1 MCMRRSR
8 VNVQSSAWQNSWLR
22 QGSKRSFVSGNVDEK
37 RFTICFRG
45 SISAKCFMQRFMNGW
60 IKVHRFFRFSLQH
73 LWSDEELRQCKEFQS
88 SVFGTLIEKTGTQSS
103 RNSICSIGQ
112 QLRIK
117 VLLCEAVH
125 V

>member
-1 MCMRRSR
+1 
-8 VNVQSSAWQNSWLR
+8 
-22 QGSKRSFVSGNVDEK
+22 
-37 RFTICFRG
+37 
-45 SISAKCFMQRFMNGW
+45 MQQFMNGW
-60 IKVHRFFRFSLQH
+60 IKVQRFFRFSLQH

-112 QLRIK
+112 QLRIT
-117 VLLCEAVH
+117 VLLRDLRQYMSKMEVHCALGFYLHGAVAEWKLFNLLQEECM

>member
-1 MCMRRSR
+1 
-8 VNVQSSAWQNSWLR
+8 
-22 QGSKRSFVSGNVDEK
+22 
-37 RFTICFRG
+37 
-45 SISAKCFMQRFMNGW
+45 MQRFMNGW
-60 IKVHRFFRFSLQH
+60 IKVHSFFRFSLQH

-112 QLRIK
+112 QLRIT
-117 VLLCEAVH
+117 VLLHEDSTCLKWRFTVLHGAVAEWKLFNLLQEECM